1 MESKS
6 KNCIGTKVYSF
17 FLYHDKSRERVARN
31 RFQLDFSSLV
41 AGLVDCSTTMK
52 LSFKY
57 RFVKNIVIEIKTT
70 TKKTGFLRDCKHQS
84 GPKKCKTLSEKKDP
98 CKCTRLDY

>member
-1 MESKS
+1 M
-6 KNCIGTKVYSF
+6 
-17 FLYHDKSRERVARN
+17 ARN

-57 RFVKNIVIEIKTT
+57 RLVKNIVIEIKTT
-70 TKKTGFLRDCKHQS
+70 TQKTGFLGDCKHQS